1 MSAAGGRRKWIAP
14 PSAIP
19 ANIRIA
25 SRKMRRA
32 HAGTRCPP
40 NAVCRAG
47 ANTVSELC
55 ATGMPSVLVALP
67 GAPGDHQ
74 AANAAVLERAGAAV
88 VVVDAE
94 LSAQRLDD
102 VLTGLLSDD
111 ERRAAMS
118 AAARSLSHPDAA
130 RRVAEVVRRHAR

>member
-1 MSAAGGRRKWIAP
+1 MVDDAKRASGIADDRWRVVGFESNMADVWAA
-14 PSAIP
+14 SDV
-19 ANIRIA
+19 
-25 SRKMRRA
+25 
-32 HAGTRCPP
+32 
-40 NAVCRAG
+40 AVCRAG

-74 AANAAVLERAGAAV
+74 AANAAVLERAGAAAV
-88 VVVDAE
+88 LVDAE

-102 VLTGLLSDD
+102 VLTTLLAD
-111 ERRAAMS
+111 EAARSRMS

-130 RRVAEVVRRHAR
+130 QRVAQVVLRHAR